1 MTPIAALLPCAST
14 NPSVK
19 EIAYYFEGNT
29 APPVKLYYFD
39 IEYVKSS
46 HPLVSFSSIHFSQL
60 FSFLYRRGKC
70 EDVRTALYYAQV
82 NFIDVRL
89 NRETFYS
96 LKNSGNA
103 LAFGQLPALLTSDGE
118 HLLVQTNAILRYIT
132 TLTDI
137 GASMYPRNN
146 PIDAAHIDALLDF
159 QFDTFSGLT
168 VSAYPSRMGYDF
180 LEEQPELKAG
190 IRRVL
195 NESILPQHL
204 TSLRRAFRNKLV
216 EEGPWLTGRLSPSI
230 ADFAWFH
237 RFQMLG
243 NGTMDGIDKDI
254 VTSTDEF
261 RVLLDTFNA
270 LPSIQEYR
278 AKRDAALAHK

>member
-1 MTPIAALLPCAST
+1 MHRQTHPSKKLLTTLRGTRLLRSSCST
-14 NPSVK
+14 LILSTLRLNYDLS
-19 EIAYYFEGNT
+19 T
-29 APPVKLYYFD
+29 
-39 IEYVKSS
+39 SS
-46 HPLVSFSSIHFSQL
+46 RFFSLLFLLIFFSS
-60 FSFLYRRGKC
+60 GKG

-82 NFIDVRL
+82 NFIDVRVS
-89 NRETFYS
+89 RETFQS

-146 PIDAAHIDALLDF
+146 PTEAAYIDALLDF
-159 QFDTFSGLT
+159 QFDAFSGLSI
-168 VSAYPSRMGYDF
+168 SAYPSRNGFDF
-180 LEEQPELKAG
+180 LDEQPELKAV
-190 IRRVL
+190 IRKSL
-195 NESILPQHL
+195 NETVLPSHL
-204 TSLRRAFRNKLV
+204 TSLRRAFRNKLADD
-216 EEGPWLTGRLSPSI
+216 GPWLSGRNTPSI

-243 NGTMDGIDKDI
+243 GGYMDGIDTDI
-254 VTSTDEF
+254 VSSIDEF
-261 RVLLDTFNA
+261 RTLLHTFNA

-278 AKRDAALAHK
+278 ARRDAALTQK